1 MQILPIFFACTE
13 ALVNNT
19 LYLLWA
25 TLTVYVLV
33 CFSFYL
39 GLIYPSS
46 IGQRICNFVKKNAS
60 LFVQKTCWKKLLY
73 LYCGFEVINIDSKKK
88 GYVFSKLMIGGMKSK
103 TFADVSSNVVAG
115 ILVKFGTV
123 VTGVQMMGLDQVAQH
138 EVEYLYNKFL
148 NPEYKFPLFIMKE
161 PNYIVRLIFSW

>member
-1 MQILPIFFACTE
+1 
-13 ALVNNT
+13 
-19 LYLLWA
+19 
-25 TLTVYVLV
+25 
-33 CFSFYL
+33 
-39 GLIYPSS
+39 
-46 IGQRICNFVKKNAS
+46 
-60 LFVQKTCWKKLLY
+60 
-73 LYCGFEVINIDSKKK
+73 
-88 GYVFSKLMIGGMKSK
+88 MIGGMKSK